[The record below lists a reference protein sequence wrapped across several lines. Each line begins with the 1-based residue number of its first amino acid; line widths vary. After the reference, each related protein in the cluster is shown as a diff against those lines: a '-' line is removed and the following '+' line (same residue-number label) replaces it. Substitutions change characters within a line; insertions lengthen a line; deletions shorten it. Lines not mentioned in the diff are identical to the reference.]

1 MYNCAWP
8 SSAAARILTGLELK
22 LSVIMTRAD
31 TPDVDLLCYDTRAD
45 AETAKNALM
54 NAGGDRDPAL
64 ASIQESRHRQSCPVP
79 APTCYRSVDPHDA
92 DLLCCE
98 ARTGRKAAKDA
109 PIKAGSNFDLALTGI
124 FERRHGYKHPRTKPR
139 YTYDEPI
146 GFKGMHG
153 KRNAD
158 DE

>member
-1 MYNCAWP
+1 MHNRAWP
-8 SSAAARILTGLELK
+8 SSAVARILTGLELK

-31 TPDVDLLCYDTRAD
+31 TPDADVFCCDTRAG
-45 AETAKNALM
+45 AETAKNTLIK
-54 NAGGDRDPAL
+54 AGSDRDLAL
-64 ASIQESRHRQSCPVP
+64 AGIQESRHRQSCPVP
-79 APTCYRSVDPHDA
+79 APICYRSVDPHDM

-109 PIKAGSNFDLALTGI
+109 SIKAGSNFDLALTSI

-146 GFKGMHG
+146 GFKGRYR

>member
-1 MYNCAWP
+1 MHNRAWP

-22 LSVIMTRAD
+22 LSAIMTRTD
-31 TPDVDLLCYDTRAD
+31 TPDVDLFCYDTRAD
-45 AETAKNALM
+45 AETAKNAPIM
-54 NAGGDRDPAL
+54 AGSDHDLAL
-64 ASIQESRHRQSCPVP
+64 ASIQESRHRQSCPAP
-79 APTCYRSVDPHDA
+79 APACDRSIDPHDA

-98 ARTGRKAAKDA
+98 AQIGRKVAKDA
-109 PIKAGSNFDLALTGI
+109 PIKAGNNFDLALTSI

-146 GFKGMHG
+146 GFKGMYG